1 LSNEKELKT
10 MRETKKQ
17 DAKIQEAKMQD
28 NVNKKSGSETL
39 MHEVA
44 GAPESGKLR
53 SSEISAHR
61 VDVKSV
67 PHYDEIRTDPLQ
79 GDVTVNNPAG
89 FPEQVKPVS
98 NTPPGYIKKVKPV
111 ASTPA
116 APVMK

>member
-1 LSNEKELKT
+1 

-39 MHEVA
+39 MYEVA

-53 SSEISAHR
+53 SLWISTHKE
-61 VDVKSV
+61 DIKSV
-67 PHYDEIRTDPLQ
+67 PHHDETRADPLQ

-111 ASTPA
+111 ASTPS

>member
-1 LSNEKELKT
+1 
-10 MRETKKQ
+10 MREPKKQ
-17 DAKIQEAKMQD
+17 DAKIQEAKIQD
-28 NVNKKSGSETL
+28 NLNKKSGAEPL
-39 MHEVA
+39 HKVA

-53 SSEISAHR
+53 SLGISTHKE
-61 VDVKSV
+61 DIKSV
-67 PHYDEIRTDPLQ
+67 PHHDETRADPLQ

-111 ASTPA
+111 ASTPS